1 MLDDRGPLSAKQTLL
16 LILLPM
22 LSVFVGLR
30 LYLHL
35 VQVRHI
41 YPGGY
46 LVHHFFIGS
55 LVLVPA
61 AFVLAFSPRQRS
73 RQVPALV
80 AVGVASAM
88 ILDEFIYLVATKA
101 TDEEYVSRVSLLG
114 AVVSVS
120 FAVVLLLVLYA
131 FHRD

>member
-1 MLDDRGPLSAKQTLL
+1 MPDDRGPLSAKQTLL

-41 YPGGY
+41 YPDGY

-55 LVLVPA
+55 LLLVPA

-73 RQVPALV
+73 RQIPALV

-88 ILDEFIYLVATKA
+88 ILDELTYLIATRA
-101 TDEEYVSRVSLLG
+101 TDEDYISRVSLLG
-114 AVVSVS
+114 AGVSVTL
-120 FAVVLLLVLYA
+120 AIILLLVLYA